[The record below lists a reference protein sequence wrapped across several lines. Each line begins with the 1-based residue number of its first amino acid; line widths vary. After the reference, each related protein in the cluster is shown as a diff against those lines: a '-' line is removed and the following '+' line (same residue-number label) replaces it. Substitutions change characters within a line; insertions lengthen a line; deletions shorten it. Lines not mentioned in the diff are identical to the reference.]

1 MKITSV
7 IVFTRIT
14 WKTALYIHKPIYI
27 YKLFN
32 GGWFLGVMIDEDMQ
46 IFSGSQ
52 VMRTIA
58 IGRFFLY
65 GIFLKM
71 EI

>member
-14 WKTALYIHKPIYI
+14 CKTALYI

-32 GGWFLGVMIDEDMQ
+32 GGWFGVLGVMIGEDMQ
-46 IFSGSQ
+46 KFSGSR

-58 IGRFFLY
+58 IGRFFL
-65 GIFLKM
+65 
-71 EI
+71 